1 MSPLHANS
9 FFKGEIYDRFKK
21 IYGERQNYIANGA
34 EVINRGHLTAS
45 SDFLFEDQLSSTY
58 KLVNVVPQF
67 ASINSGN
74 WNIIERW
81 VQSLPVDDHGLIVR
95 TGAFGVLKLKRG
107 RVDKLAYLIE
117 GAKNP
122 VPAWLYKKITKTK
135 SDG

>member
-1 MSPLHANS
+1 MYSIGHKIDGKFLTLYDVCYDTTALRARFSQARIYPKKINLPRPLDKLFSPSPVMSPFHANS

-21 IYGERQNYIANGA
+21 IYGERQNYVANGA

-74 WNIIERW
+74 WNIIE
-81 VQSLPVDDHGLIVR
+81 S
-95 TGAFGVLKLKRG
+95 GAS
-107 RVDKLAYLIE
+107 
-117 GAKNP
+117 
-122 VPAWLYKKITKTK
+122 T
-135 SDG
+135 